1 MSQSIP
7 EIVSERASRQA
18 IAALSIGHFSIDFWQ
33 GCFPAITALL
43 AVGRGYSY
51 TTVGILVLAFNLAS
65 SVIQPVF
72 GRIADKRSAQWL
84 MAFGLSIASIGVIL
98 IGILRN
104 ELLLC
109 LSAMIAG
116 VGVAAFHPEAARLV
130 RAASTGNHATSM
142 SFFSTGGALGFACGP
157 LLASWLL
164 TRFGVENGAILLLV
178 PSALMVW
185 FVLSQQRLLTHIH
198 GQARTKAGNL
208 GPRQSGVDRWNVFAW
223 LLVSIWCRSVPF
235 FAMSAFL
242 PLFWIRVLGGSEA
255 TGGQLVSLLFGS
267 GVLGGLAGGWLADRL
282 GHRKIIIL
290 SFGVMAAAILLIS
303 QQKVPAVILICT
315 VLVGFCLYAP
325 FSVMVVLG
333 QEYVPNHVGLVSGI
347 VFGLSTTIGGAFTP
361 LLGWFADR
369 YGIPAMFTGMTA
381 LPCLGMLGGIALPK
395 NPRNEL
401 APLVPRPD
409 GTKVDGA

>member
-1 MSQSIP
+1 MSENIQATL
-7 EIVSERASRQA
+7 SEKDSRQA

-51 TTVGILVLAFNLAS
+51 TTVGFLVLAFNLAS

-84 MAFGLSIASIGVIL
+84 MAFGLSIAGVGVVL

-104 ELLLC
+104 EILLC
-109 LSAMIAG
+109 LSAMVAG
-116 VGVAAFHPEAARLV
+116 IGVAAFHPEAARLV
-130 RAASTGNHATSM
+130 RSASVGNHATTM

-164 TRFGVENGAILLLV
+164 TRFGVENGAICLLL
-178 PSALMVW
+178 PAAIMVW
-185 FVLSQQRLLTHIH
+185 FILSQGRLLAHIH
-198 GQARTKAGNL
+198 VQARAKASSHGSHL
-208 GPRQSGVDRWNVFAW
+208 VGADRWDVFAW

-242 PLFWIRVLGGSEA
+242 PLYWIRVLGGSEVV
-255 TGGQLVSLLFGS
+255 GGQLVSLLFGS
-267 GVLGGLAGGWLADRL
+267 GVLGGLAGGWLADRM
-282 GHRKIIIL
+282 GHRKIIIF
-290 SFGVMAAAILLIS
+290 SFGLMAVAIFLIS
-303 QQKVPAVILICT
+303 QQKVPSLILICT
-315 VLVGFCLYAP
+315 ALVGFCLYAP

-347 VFGLSTTIGGAFTP
+347 VFGLSTTVGGAFTP
-361 LLGWFADR
+361 LLGWFADH
-369 YGIPAMFTGMTA
+369 YGIPAMFLGMTM
-381 LPCLGMLGGIALPK
+381 LPCLGVLGGLALPR
-395 NPRNEL
+395 NPKNEL
-401 APLVPRPD
+401 AH
-409 GTKVDGA
+409 GTV

>member
-1 MSQSIP
+1 MSQRIP
-7 EIVSERASRQA
+7 ETLSERASRQA

-84 MAFGLSIASIGVIL
+84 MAFGLSIAGVGVVL

-104 ELLLC
+104 EMFLC

-130 RAASTGNHATSM
+130 RAASSGNHATTM
-142 SFFSTGGALGFACGP
+142 SLFSTGGALGFACGP

-164 TRFGVENGAILLLV
+164 TRFGVENGAMLLLL
-178 PSALMVW
+178 PAAGMVW
-185 FVLSQQRLLTHIH
+185 FILSQQRLLTRICSH
-198 GQARTKAGNL
+198 ARTKASSRGSH
-208 GPRQSGVDRWNVFAW
+208 QAGVDRWDVFAW

-242 PLFWIRVLGGSEA
+242 PLYWIRVLGGSEA

-290 SFGVMAAAILLIS
+290 SFGLMAAAILLIS
-303 QQKVPAVILICT
+303 QQKVPSVILICT
-315 VLVGFCLYAP
+315 GLVGFCLYAP

-347 VFGLSTTIGGAFTP
+347 VFGLSTTVGGAFTP
-361 LLGWFADR
+361 LLGWFADH
-369 YGIPAMFTGMTA
+369 YGIPAMFTGMTV
-381 LPCLGMLGGIALPK
+381 LPCLGVLGGLALPQ
-395 NPRNEL
+395 NPKNEL
-401 APLVPRPD
+401 THGRV
-409 GTKVDGA
+409 

>member
-1 MSQSIP
+1 VSHRIDATL
-7 EIVSERASRQA
+7 SERDSRQA
-18 IAALSIGHFSIDFWQ
+18 IATLSIGHFSIDFWQ

-51 TTVGILVLAFNLAS
+51 TTVGTLVLAFNLAS
-65 SVIQPVF
+65 SVVQPLF

-84 MAFGLSIASIGVIL
+84 MPLGLSIASVGVVL

-104 ELLLC
+104 EILLC

-130 RAASTGNHATSM
+130 RAASRGNHATTM

-164 TRFGVENGAILLLV
+164 TVFGVENGAMLLV
-178 PSALMVW
+178 LPAALMVW
-185 FVLSQQRLLTHIH
+185 FILSQQRLLNHIH
-198 GQARTKAGNL
+198 SQARTKASSHGSQ
-208 GPRQSGVDRWNVFAW
+208 RTGVDRWDVFAW

-242 PLFWIRVLGGSEA
+242 PLYWIRVLGGSEA
-255 TGGQLVSLLFGS
+255 IGGQLVSLLFGS

-282 GHRKIIIL
+282 GHRRIIML
-290 SFGVMAAAILLIS
+290 SFGLMAAAILLIS
-303 QQKVPAVILICT
+303 QRKEPSVILICT
-315 VLVGFCLYAP
+315 ALVGFCLYAP

-347 VFGLSTTIGGAFTP
+347 VFGLSTTVGGAFTP
-361 LLGWFADR
+361 LLGWFADH
-369 YGIPAMFTGMTA
+369 YGIPAMFIGMTV
-381 LPCLGMLGGIALPK
+381 LPCLGVLGGLVLPR
-395 NPRNEL
+395 NPKNEL
-401 APLVPRPD
+401 AHNPVRD
-409 GTKVDGA
+409 AAR